1 MSMADHED
9 EMMEEGVDPIEY
21 LASMLQTEEGET
33 IPDILKSLVQQL
45 EMQNKILVKIVSALK
60 PSAPAGTGSSP

>member
-1 MSMADHED
+1 MADHEEEE
-9 EMMEEGVDPIEY
+9 EMGVDPVEY

-45 EMQNKILVKIVSALK
+45 ETQNKILVKIVSALK
-60 PSAPAGTGSSP
+60 PAPPS

>member
-1 MSMADHED
+1 
-9 EMMEEGVDPIEY
+9 MMEEGVDPIEY